1 MSKEIKKTNIAN
13 GWELGGLLLS
23 SQEEKVKSMEKRE
36 KNGRVKYLSK
46 IFDFNDPETY
56 DNLFDGER
64 AATFLYDLVSL
75 GFVKKSKL
83 IALLDEDC
91 VFDEALDNMAGD
103 EFEEWW
109 DGGEAEA
116 EGLKGS
122 F

>member
-1 MSKEIKKTNIAN
+1 MS
-13 GWELGGLLLS
+13 
-23 SQEEKVKSMEKRE
+23 EEKLKARKASIETRE

-46 IFDFNDPETY
+46 IFDFNSPETY
-56 DNLFDGER
+56 DDLFGGEL
-64 AATFLYDLVSL
+64 AATFLYDLVNL

-91 VFDEALDNMAGD
+91 VFDEALDSMAGD

-109 DGGEAEA
+109 NGGEAE
-116 EGLKGS
+116 EFKGRS